1 MKRTLQNIGKLN
13 AVQTGRRHM
22 QASDIARN
30 VLIDTTSANDPSPLV
45 GQFNAV
51 LASAAGPQPSSRRET
66 PEQRW
71 RRFIAEWEA
80 SSHPNPNR
88 MLTINFDKAELD
100 QHLSNGGTIS
110 SFKIRLMDHMRRVCR
125 RTGCPWLAAWA
136 IEVRNLPH
144 IHILMWIP
152 EDSDLEAQLWRWLA
166 RRFPLPTFCRTD
178 QFKWLPDDNSGS
190 PVHMSLIDDMQF
202 YSKTGRSGLDGLTD
216 YLAKAIESNSQRRKG
231 RPIGRII
238 GQTQELGKIDPE
250 RCSKHGGS
258 NHD

>member
-51 LASAAGPQPSSRRET
+51 LVSAASPQPSSRRET

-88 MLTINFDKAELD
+88 MLTVNFDKEALD
-100 QHLSNGGTIS
+100 AHIKTGGTIS
-110 SFKIRLMDHMRRVCR
+110 SFKTRLLDHMRRICR
-125 RTGCPWLAAWA
+125 RSGHPWLAAWA

-152 EDSDLEAQLWRWLA
+152 EDSDLEAQLWRWLG
-166 RRFPLPTFCRTD
+166 RRFPLPTLCGTERLSM
-178 QFKWLPDDNSGS
+178 LPRDNSGS
-190 PVHMSLIDDMQF
+190 PVHMSIIAETES
-202 YSKTGRSGLDGLTD
+202 YSKTGRTGLDGVSD
-216 YLAKAIESNSQRRKG
+216 YLAKAIEPNSQRRRG
-231 RPIGRII
+231 RPIGRIV
-238 GQTQELGKIDPE
+238 GRTQDLNI
-250 RCSKHGGS
+250 
-258 NHD
+258 NL